1 MQNYYHW
8 GIIGTGDIAHQFAR
22 NFESSQSSILGV
34 AARNF
39 EKTKAFAEEYGLPS
53 AYETVE
59 ELLDNPQIDMVYI
72 AVPNNI
78 HHYYITK
85 SLQKGKHVL
94 CEKAITMT
102 SEELREETALAK
114 ENNLVLQEAMTIF
127 SMPLYQKLKEIAD
140 SGELGQLKM
149 IQAPFGS
156 YKEPD
161 PTNRF
166 FNPDLAGGALLD
178 IGTYAVSFA
187 RFFLSSA
194 PTVLFSEMVP
204 FETGVDEESITI
216 LKNEH
221 NELASVNLSFQAKM
235 PKKGI
240 VAYEKGYMTINE
252 YPRADQAEITYRT
265 GETQTI
271 EAGQTK
277 DALNYEVQNMIKT
290 IEGEQNNTLPLTTDV
305 IQILDEMRGFW
316 ES

>member
-277 DALNYEVQNMIKT
+277 DALNYEVQNMIQT
-290 IEGEQNNTLPLTTDV
+290 IEGERNNTLPLTTDV

>member
-1 MQNYYHW
+1 MRNYQW
-8 GIIGTGDIAHQFAR
+8 GIIGTGDIAHQFVSQFK
-22 NFESSQSSILGV
+22 NNQSSISGV

-39 EKTKAFAEEYGLPS
+39 EKTKAFAQEYSIPS

-59 ELLDNPQIDMVYI
+59 ELLDNPEIDMVYV

-102 SEELREETALAK
+102 SAELQEEIALAK

-127 SMPLYQKLKEIAD
+127 NMPLYQKLKEIAD

-161 PTNRF
+161 PTNRS

-187 RFFLSSA
+187 RFFLTST
-194 PTVLFSEMVP
+194 PTVLFSEMIP

-216 LKNEH
+216 LKNDR

-240 VAYEKGYMTINE
+240 VAYEKGYITINE

-265 GETQTI
+265 GETQVI
-271 EAGQTK
+271 EAGDTK
-277 DALNYEVQNMIKT
+277 DALNYEIQNMIAT
-290 IEGEQNNTLPLTTDV
+290 IEGNENTTLPLTTDV

-316 ES
+316 DA